1 MPVPTEKLAL
11 KAMRALKE
19 EGEANPS
26 LLKCRTFGEV
36 TEDFFESRDECD
48 RVFSFI
54 TSNRL
59 VQACTRENGDMA
71 ALPNKEGKEWI
82 ESHVERWTLDR
93 RMSALSLVIS
103 ALGLVFSI
111 FALWVAAK

>member
-1 MPVPTEKLAL
+1 MPISTEKLAL

-19 EGEANPS
+19 EWEVCPH
-26 LLKCRTFGEV
+26 LLKCRTFGEI
-36 TEDFFESRDECD
+36 TEKIFESQEELD

-54 TSNRL
+54 TSRRL
-59 VQACTRENGDMA
+59 VDACTREGDMA
-71 ALPNKEGKEWI
+71 ALPNKDGMEWI

-93 RMSALSLVIS
+93 RMSALSLVVS
-103 ALGLVFSI
+103 VLGLVFSI